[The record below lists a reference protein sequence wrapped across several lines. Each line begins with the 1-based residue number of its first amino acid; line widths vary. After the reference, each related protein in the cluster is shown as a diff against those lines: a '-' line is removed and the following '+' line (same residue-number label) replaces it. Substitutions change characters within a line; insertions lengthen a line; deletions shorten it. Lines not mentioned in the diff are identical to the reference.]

1 MFSRIRRRLTMGY
14 VGVLALILVLFGVIV
29 VVSFYRQVTS
39 IQDDLLLQT
48 AQRKASNPLDDG
60 GSFGRIKATT
70 EFDVAVEEVSF
81 DEMVEQNPL
90 LEEILREE
98 ALVIREEILQKDPD
112 SPSATLG
119 LPYFEMAQQAGRES
133 RNIYETVE
141 GPEGD
146 VRVMNVPV
154 YQSGE
159 VIAVIQAA
167 QSRQAVWQT
176 VNSLIFA
183 LIPVGVG
190 ALALAAV
197 GGLFMSRRA
206 MRPVRDSFER
216 QRTFIADASH
226 ELKTPLTLIRADAE
240 VLSRG
245 LASMEDGSENRELAE
260 DLLGETDRMSAVLSD
275 LLLLARL
282 DAEKLSVSRE
292 PFNLTGVLAE
302 TSERFAARTTT
313 EGKRLEIRHSGK
325 LPARGDAARTGQIL
339 AALLDN
345 ALRFTPPGG
354 LITVEG
360 RTRGK
365 RVETTITDTGP
376 GIPADHL
383 PHIFERFYRADAQS
397 EARARSGGGT
407 GLGLAIAR
415 DLARAQ
421 GGELA
426 AGNAAKG
433 GASFNLTL
441 PAGP

>member
-14 VGVLALILVLFGVIV
+14 VGILALILVLFGVIV
-29 VVSFYRQVTS
+29 VASFYRQVTLQ
-39 IQDDLLLQT
+39 QDELLLQK
-48 AQRKASNPLDDG
+48 AQSEADNPLGDRG
-60 GSFGRIKATT
+60 RYGRIKATT
-70 EFDVAVEEVSF
+70 DFDIAVEEVPF
-81 DEMVEQNPL
+81 DNSIDQDL
-90 LEEILREE
+90 LEEIL
-98 ALVIREEILQKDPD
+98 LDDLD
-112 SPSATLG
+112 SSSASLG
-119 LPYFEMAQQAGRES
+119 LPYIEMAQQAGRER
-133 RNIYETVE
+133 RNIPATIR

-146 VRVMNVPV
+146 VRVTNVPV

-159 VIAVIQAA
+159 VISVIQAA
-167 QSRQAVWQT
+167 QLRQAVWQT

-183 LIPVGVG
+183 LVPVGVG
-190 ALALAAV
+190 ALALATV
-197 GGLFMSRRA
+197 GGLVMSRRA

-245 LASMEDGSENRELAE
+245 LASTDEGSENRELAE
-260 DLLGETDRMSAVLSD
+260 DLLGETDRMNAVLSD

-282 DAEKLSVSRE
+282 DADKLSVSRTL
-292 PFNLTGVLAE
+292 FNLASVLAE
-302 TSERFAARTTT
+302 TSERFAARTAN
-313 EGKRLEIRHSGK
+313 EGKKLEIYHSGK
-325 LPARGDAARTGQIL
+325 LPARGDEERTVQIL

-360 RTRGK
+360 HIRGK
-365 RVETTITDTGP
+365 RVEVAITDTGP
-376 GIPADHL
+376 GIPEDHL
-383 PHIFERFYRADAQS
+383 PHIFERFYRADEQS

-426 AGNAAKG
+426 AGNAPNG
-433 GASFNLTL
+433 GASFTLTL
-441 PAGP
+441 PSGP

>member
-1 MFSRIRRRLTMGY
+1 MFGRIRRRLTMGY
-14 VGVLALILVLFGVIV
+14 VGILALILVLFGVIV
-29 VVSFYRQVTS
+29 VVSFYRQVT
-39 IQDDLLLQT
+39 IQQDELLLQK
-48 AQRKASNPLDDG
+48 AQSQANNPLGDRG
-60 GSFGRIKATT
+60 RWGRIKATT
-70 EFDVAVEEVSF
+70 DFDIAVEEVPF
-81 DEMVEQNPL
+81 DELVGQEPL
-90 LEEILREE
+90 LEGILREE
-98 ALVIREEILQKDPD
+98 ILLDDPD
-112 SPSATLG
+112 SPSVSLG
-119 LPYFEMAQQAGRES
+119 LPYVEMAQRAGQER
-133 RNIYETVE
+133 RNIPETVR

-159 VIAVIQAA
+159 VIAVLQAA

-183 LIPVGVG
+183 LVPVGVG
-190 ALALAAV
+190 ALALAAI
-197 GGLFMSRRA
+197 GGLMMSRRA
-206 MRPVRDSFER
+206 MRPVRDSFDR

-240 VLSRG
+240 VLSRSLTG
-245 LASMEDGSENRELAE
+245 TEEGSENRELAE
-260 DLLGETDRMSAVLSD
+260 DLLGETDRMNAVLSD

-282 DAEKLSVSRE
+282 DADKLSVSRA
-292 PFNLTGVLAE
+292 PFNLASVLAE

-313 EGKRLEIRHSGK
+313 EGKKLEIRHSGK
-325 LPARGDAARTGQIL
+325 LPTRGDEERTGQIL

-360 RTRGK
+360 HTRGK
-365 RVETTITDTGP
+365 RVEVTVTDTGP

-383 PHIFERFYRADAQS
+383 PHIFERFYRADEQS
-397 EARARSGGGT
+397 EARTRSGGGT

-421 GGELA
+421 NGDLA
-426 AGNAAKG
+426 AENEPNG
-433 GASFNLTL
+433 GASFTLTL

>member
-14 VGVLALILVLFGVIV
+14 VGILALILVLFGVIV
-29 VVSFYRQVTS
+29 VVSFYRQVT
-39 IQDDLLLQT
+39 IQQDELLLQK
-48 AQRKASNPLDDG
+48 AQSQASNPLGDR
-60 GSFGRIKATT
+60 GRWGRVKATT
-70 EFDVAVEEVSF
+70 DFDIAVEEVPF
-81 DEMVEQNPL
+81 DEMVGQKSL
-90 LEEILREE
+90 LEGILREE
-98 ALVIREEILQKDPD
+98 ILLDDPD
-112 SPSATLG
+112 SPSVSLG
-119 LPYFEMAQQAGRES
+119 LPYVEMAQRAGRER
-133 RNIYETVE
+133 RNIPETIR
-141 GPEGD
+141 GPEGN

-154 YQSGE
+154 YQAGE
-159 VIAVIQAA
+159 VIAVLQAA

-183 LIPVGVG
+183 LVPVGVG

-240 VLSRG
+240 VLSRSLTG
-245 LASMEDGSENRELAE
+245 TEGGSENRELAE
-260 DLLGETDRMSAVLSD
+260 DLLGETDRMNAVLSD

-282 DAEKLSVSRE
+282 DADKLSVSRA
-292 PFNLTGVLAE
+292 PFNLAGVLAE

-313 EGKRLEIRHSGK
+313 EGKKLEVRHSGK
-325 LPARGDAARTGQIL
+325 LPARGDEERTGQIL

-345 ALRFTPPGG
+345 ALRLTPPGG
-354 LITVEG
+354 LITVESH
-360 RTRGK
+360 TRGK
-365 RVETTITDTGP
+365 QVEVTVTDTGP

-383 PHIFERFYRADAQS
+383 PHIFERFYRADEQS

-421 GGELA
+421 GGELVA
-426 AGNAAKG
+426 ENTAKS
-433 GASFNLTL
+433 GASFTLTL

>member
-1 MFSRIRRRLTMGY
+1 MFGRIRRRLTMGY
-14 VGVLALILVLFGVIV
+14 VGILALILILFGIIV
-29 VVSFYRQVTS
+29 VVSFYRQVS
-39 IQDDLLLQT
+39 ITQDELLLQT
-48 AQRKASNPLDDG
+48 AQRKASNPIDG
-60 GSFGRIKATT
+60 RGRYGRIKATT
-70 EFDVAVEEVSF
+70 DFDVAVEEVPF
-81 DEMVEQNPL
+81 DEMGQDPL

-98 ALVIREEILQKDPD
+98 ILLDDPD
-112 SPSATLG
+112 SPSVALG
-119 LPYFEMAQQAGRES
+119 LPYVEMAQQAGRER
-133 RNIYETVE
+133 RNIPETVE

-154 YQSGE
+154 YKSGE
-159 VIAVIQAA
+159 VIAVMQAA
-167 QSRQAVWQT
+167 QSRRAVRQQ
-176 VNSLIFA
+176 VGNLIFA
-183 LIPVGVG
+183 LVPVGVG
-190 ALALAAV
+190 ALVLAAI

-245 LASMEDGSENRELAE
+245 LAGTENGSENRELAE
-260 DLLGETDRMSAVLSD
+260 DLLGETDRMNAVLSD

-292 PFNLTGVLAE
+292 PFNLATVLAE
-302 TSERFAARTTT
+302 TSERFAARALN
-313 EGKRLEIRHSGK
+313 EGKRLEVRYSGK
-325 LPARGDAARTGQIL
+325 LPTRGDAERTGQIL
-339 AALLDN
+339 AALIDN

-354 LITVEG
+354 LVTVESH
-360 RTRGK
+360 TRD
-365 RVETTITDTGP
+365 RRIETTVADSGP
-376 GIPADHL
+376 GIPAEHL

-426 AGNAAKG
+426 AGTAPDG
-433 GASFNLTL
+433 GASFTLTL
-441 PAGP
+441 PSGT